1 MYMKGGNFTNERI
14 KKLRRELGLNQT
26 DFGLRIGVKQTTVAG
41 YENGARAPLDT
52 VVASICREFN
62 VSEVWL
68 RTGEGEMF
76 NQLDEDAEF
85 IRICEQINITDPIIK
100 RIIKTYW
107 SLDEQEK
114 AAIRKLIDRFAQDG
128 KSPE

>member
-1 MYMKGGNFTNERI
+1 MNEINKRFAKIVQASGLSKTAFGERI
-14 KKLRRELGLNQT
+14 NISQQYVSKLTKEGIPSDRT
-26 DFGLRIGVKQTTVAG
+26 IAD
-41 YENGARAPLDT
+41 
-52 VVASICREFN
+52 ICRTFN

-100 RIIKTYW
+100 RIIKAYW
-107 SLDEQEK
+107 GLDEQEK

>member
-128 KSPE
+128 KSP

>member
-1 MYMKGGNFTNERI
+1 MKGGNFTNERI

-128 KSPE
+128 KSP